1 MPGRATLRRRRID
14 AELSTMVDEVIHEDT
29 AKRHDAGQRVEDA
42 VAPMLMDQTAASW
55 SSRRCEMGGFGSAA
69 LLSNLSTNSA
79 WTRRPRA
86 QYRLAD
92 KLLGGDDG
100 GAARGQLRDMRGE
113 TAEGHRFFVR
123 LPGKTGFR
131 HALEDPAGGGG
142 LFVKLQLKQ
151 LGDGH
156 GSQRKP
162 FRFSC
167 ATGG

>member
-1 MPGRATLRRRRID
+1 
-14 AELSTMVDEVIHEDT
+14 MVDEVVHEDA
-29 AKRHDAGQRVEDA
+29 AKRHDAGQGGEGA
-42 VAPMLMDQTAASW
+42 VAHFDGPDGGELIVA
-55 SSRRCEMGGFGSAA
+55 EGEKGGFGFSGAFVEF
-69 LLSNLSTNSA
+69 LDELGGGRGGPGRGT
-79 WTRRPRA
+79 W
-86 QYRLAD
+86 LAD
-92 KLLGGDDG
+92 ELLGGDDG

-131 HALEDPAGGGG
+131 HALEDTAGGGG